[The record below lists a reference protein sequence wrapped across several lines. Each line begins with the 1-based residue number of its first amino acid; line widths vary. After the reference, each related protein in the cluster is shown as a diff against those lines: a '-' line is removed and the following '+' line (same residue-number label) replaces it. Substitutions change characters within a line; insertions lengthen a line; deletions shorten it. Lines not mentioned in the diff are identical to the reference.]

1 LQRPENF
8 CGMHFFNP
16 VYRMPLV
23 EVIRGEKS
31 SEVAIATTVA
41 YAEAMGKTPIVV
53 NDCAG
58 FLVNRV
64 LFPYFAGFDALV
76 RDGVAIQHIDKV
88 MEKFGWPMGPA
99 YLLDVVGIDT
109 AHHASEVMA
118 EAYPDRMSKEFKS
131 ATDALY
137 ENERYGQKNNVGFYK
152 YELDKRGKQKKIP
165 DVNAIS
171 IIKTV
176 CVNTIKISDE
186 EVIDRMMIP
195 MCMETVRCVEEG
207 IVDHPLDA
215 DMGLILGIAFPTFRG
230 GALRYIEEM
239 GMQEFCDCAEKYSH
253 ISPIYLPTKGLLK
266 MAKRKETFY
275 PKVG

>member
-1 LQRPENF
+1 
-8 CGMHFFNP
+8 
-16 VYRMPLV
+16 MPLV
-23 EVIRGEKS
+23 EVIRGEKT

-76 RDGVAIQHIDKV
+76 RDGVDIKQIDKA

-152 YELDKRGKQKKIP
+152 YELDKRGKQKKVL
-165 DVNAIS
+165 DESVGS
-171 IIKTV
+171 IIDSV
-176 CVNTIKISDE
+176 RVNTMEVSE
-186 EVIDRMMIP
+186 EEIIDRMMIP

-207 IVDHPLDA
+207 IVEHPLDA

-239 GMQEFCDCAEKYSH
+239 GLQEFCDRAEKYAH
-253 ISPIYLPTKGLLK
+253 ISPIYAPTKSLLK
-266 MAKRKETFY
+266 MAKKKETFY
-275 PKVG
+275 PKVS